1 MFIQRILS
9 RFFLVASLYVL
20 AVLVGVRFF
29 LDELIFVTTPNVVT
43 NESSSFNVKAGA
55 TEAIV
60 RIYHAKN
67 DDRCIVFFSGRNGGI
82 PRYEKEIFEHLLAAG
97 ISVYAI
103 SFPGYDGAVGRS
115 TFSSVTELGNHAL
128 VQINKIGACSIDKSV
143 FVGRSLGGALA
154 VELAV
159 KNPPAG
165 ILVDSIAPSLA
176 VAIRAKLK
184 QNWFTLPAAYLPL
197 DVFMAFNPNVETALS
212 KLNSKIV
219 ILQGSQDQVAS
230 YDEVAGAVS
239 SFPNV
244 KIIEVKGANHSNAH
258 IVGQNLY
265 LKELDHLF
273 ENIVPPMPEI

>member
-29 LDELIFVTTPNVVT
+29 LDELIFVTTPNVLT
-43 NESSSFNVKAGA
+43 NESSSFNVKTGA
-55 TEAIV
+55 SEAVV
-60 RIYHAKN
+60 RIYQAKN

-82 PRYEKEIFEHLLAAG
+82 PRYEKEIFEHLLA
-97 ISVYAI
+97 
-103 SFPGYDGAVGRS
+103 VGRS
-115 TFSSVTELGNHAL
+115 TFSSVTELGNNAL

-265 LKELDHLF
+265 LKELDRLF